1 MILEKDDIKG
11 ESIANAIGAAA
22 STASCE
28 YFSPF
33 SYQSFWSS
41 SSIKFSTQANSSVIY

>member
-22 STASCE
+22 STIDKYLEDILEGNEETDFYKAL
-28 YFSPF
+28 
-33 SYQSFWSS
+33 
-41 SSIKFSTQANSSVIY
+41 